1 MLVSRLGAALESAQ
15 TQLKG
20 EQLVAMFAGK
30 SGLFNSGRGELVNNS
45 CY

>member
-1 MLVSRLGAALESAQ
+1 MSRLEAELESAE

-20 EQLVAMFAGK
+20 EQLVAMFSGK
-30 SGLFNSGRGELVNNS
+30 SGLLNLGQGELVNNS